1 MKGKEFMT
9 AEEAEQAIDEVAME
23 RETENSKEVKK
34 MTEEMICK
42 MVMDGDLFYHHEAKK
57 SGCMSKKDSPLIK
70 EYEGRF
76 GKGYTVERRMKG
88 SSRYHYVTYYV
99 E

>member
-1 MKGKEFMT
+1 MKEML
-9 AEEAEQAIDEVAME
+9 
-23 RETENSKEVKK
+23 TED
-34 MTEEMICK
+34 MISK
-42 MVMDGDLFYHHEAKK
+42 MVMEGDLFYHHEAKK